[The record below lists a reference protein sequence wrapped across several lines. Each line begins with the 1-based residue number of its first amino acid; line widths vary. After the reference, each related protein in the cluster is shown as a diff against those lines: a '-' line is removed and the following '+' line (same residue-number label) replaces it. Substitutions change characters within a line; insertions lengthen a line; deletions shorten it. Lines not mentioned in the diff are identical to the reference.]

1 MYKADVMQV
10 SAGVFVRC
18 QYCNVKLLS
27 HSVKYH
33 ERMCLK
39 RDTTNGS
46 SHPTSN
52 GSFAATSSTS
62 FLVTSTNVAV
72 PPAWGHATPNG
83 KITAETSFHCNG
95 AQSRL
100 GINSTMS
107 PYCNTSSQSFITPS
121 TGPMQG
127 FTAFSTSSAVSTTAN
142 YTAPSLV
149 TNTILS
155 PHPAPPSIPS
165 PVCIATPQPPSQLS
179 LPSTPSCTARAVG
192 ALTLDIDIVTWNIEK
207 GTHSGSTAG
216 FTDMQRFLLSR
227 HSNNHPEAFFC
238 LQEVKSS
245 SPFLLTSQ
253 HLYSDQPGGKS
264 AKEAGVACPRLVAN
278 CDISVKQPPPRGSS
292 CRYNDVANCRFYG
305 TIICIKDRSNG
316 ATHEFLLVSYHG
328 KYNRMSANN
337 RRIEISAF
345 FKEICCIADM
355 HRMSV
360 IIGGDFN
367 LKVDEWRDLVMKE
380 NNGRVEVAVKYE
392 MGPRRKGTDL
402 LDTFAVVRPSPGI
415 HCTTCRLGTPRA
427 IDLNDA
433 LQERLV
439 TISDT
444 ADMRQTRKVF
454 TIMDHDPVTVTV
466 TLNTTP

>member
-1 MYKADVMQV
+1 MYKADAMQV
-10 SAGVFVRC
+10 SAGVFVKC
-18 QYCNVKLLS
+18 QYCNAKLSS
-27 HSVKYH
+27 HTVNYH

-62 FLVTSTNVAV
+62 FPVTSTKFA
-72 PPAWGHATPNG
+72 PPAIGHATPNG

-95 AQSRL
+95 AQNRL
-100 GINSTMS
+100 GINSTML

-127 FTAFSTSSAVSTTAN
+127 FTAFSTSSAVSTTTN

-149 TNTILS
+149 TNTIVS

-165 PVCIATPQPPSQLS
+165 PVCIATPQPPSQSS

-192 ALTLDIDIVTWNIEK
+192 ALKLDIDIVTWNIEK

-216 FTDMQRFLLSR
+216 FTDMQRFLLSH
-227 HSNNHPEAFFC
+227 HSNNHPEAFLC
-238 LQEVKSS
+238 LQEIKIG
-245 SPFLLTSQ
+245 SPLRLTTKHS
-253 HLYSDQPGGKS
+253 YSDQPGGKL
-264 AKEAGVACPRLVAN
+264 AKEAGVAYPRLVAN
-278 CDISVKQPPPRGSS
+278 YDIKGKPLPQDSS

-328 KYNRMSANN
+328 KYNQMSEKN
-337 RRIEISAF
+337 RRKEISDF
-345 FKEICCIADM
+345 FKDMCHIADM
-355 HRMSV
+355 HRKSV

-367 LKVDEWRDLVMKE
+367 LKVDKWRDLVMNE
-380 NNGRVEVAVKYE
+380 NNGRVEVAIKYE
-392 MGPRRKGTDL
+392 MGPRRKDKDL
-402 LDTFAVVRPSPGI
+402 LDTFAVVHPSPGI

-433 LQERLV
+433 LQERLD

-444 ADMRQTRKVF
+444 TDKKQTRKVF
-454 TIMDHDPVTVTV
+454 AIMDHDPVTVTV